1 MSLATAAERLKAEA
15 EHVLAE
21 IAHGANTVEKSPLVQ
36 IVEKIAL
43 PPNVEQALADFLAVI
58 DAELNPVDPATL
70 PAAHFFGGPPA
81 EPADPTAGQSAGPSE
96 STQAAASEPVTVA
109 DQKAAGVA
117 PQDTVTVADQRAGAE
132 VPGPAA
138 PVA

>member
-21 IAHGANTVEKSPLVQ
+21 IAHGANAVEKSSLVQ
-36 IVEKIAL
+36 AVEKITLSPA
-43 PPNVEQALADFLAVI
+43 VEKGLADFLAVL
-58 DAELNPVDPATL
+58 DAELNPVDPASL
-70 PAAHFFGGPPA
+70 PAAHFFGG
-81 EPADPTAGQSAGPSE
+81 
-96 STQAAASEPVTVA
+96 PVTVA

-117 PQDTVTVADQRAGAE
+117 PEDTVTVADQKAGAA
-132 VPGPAA
+132 VPEPAA

>member
-21 IAHGANTVEKSPLVQ
+21 IAHGADLIEKTPLVQ
-36 IVEKIAL
+36 IAEKITL

-58 DAELNPVDPATL
+58 DAELNPVDPASL
-70 PAAHFFGGPPA
+70 PAAHFFGGPAA
-81 EPADPTAGQSAGPSE
+81 EPASQP
-96 STQAAASEPVTVA
+96 EPVTVA

-117 PQDTVTVADQRAGAE
+117 PEDTVTVADQRAG
-132 VPGPAA
+132 VPVTEAA
-138 PVA
+138 GGTVSEEPGTTALP